1 MGTTIDYYFAV
12 ISGFAY
18 LGDTELRSV
27 AKAAG
32 ARIVYKPINIAR
44 VFEASGTVP
53 PARQSDVRRRNRDN
67 ELQRWAKRRGLVL
80 NITPKHWPV
89 PGGLASC
96 AILAAQELNLDPGLL
111 SFPFL
116 RAVWADDLDISQP
129 DVVRQ
134 IVMESFPDD
143 GERILTAAGD
153 PTTAEMFDRVTDEA
167 ITVGVFGSP
176 TFLIDGE
183 MFFGQDRLDF
193 VAERLGVS

>member
-1 MGTTIDYYFAV
+1 MGATIDYYFAV

-18 LGDTELRSV
+18 LGDSELQRV
-27 AKAAG
+27 AKAAA
-32 ARIVYKPINIAR
+32 ARIVYKPINIAT
-44 VFEASGTVP
+44 VFEASGTIP

-67 ELQRWAKRRGLVL
+67 ELQRWAKRRGLAL
-80 NITPKHWPV
+80 NIAPKHWPV
-89 PGGLASC
+89 PGGPASC
-96 AILAAQELNLDPGLL
+96 AILAAQELDLDPGRL

-116 RAVWADDLDISQP
+116 RAVWAEDKDISQP
-129 DVVRQ
+129 NVVQQ
-134 IVMESFPDD
+134 IVMESYPDD
-143 GERILTAAGD
+143 GARILSAAGD
-153 PTTAEMFDRVTDEA
+153 PATAAMFDRITNEA